1 MKKLWDLGMSLLK
14 KYQETIA
21 YLFFGV
27 VATALNIVL
36 YHVFT
41 NMLGLSTAVGNIV
54 DTIIC
59 VLFQYFTN
67 RIWVFRSGTKGM
79 AAVREFAQFIGCR
92 AVTAVIDEGIMIVG
106 VDYVVKNLV
115 AAPMQ
120 DLAGVGVKVLANVI
134 VVVLNYIFSKLF
146 VFAKKAKE

>member
-1 MKKLWDLGMSLLK
+1 MKKLWDMGFGLLK

-67 RIWVFRSGTKGM
+67 RIWVFCSRTKGM
-79 AAVREFAQFIGCR
+79 AAVREFIQFMGCR
-92 AVTAVIDEGIMIVG
+92 AVTAVIDECIMVVG
-106 VDYVVKNLV
+106 VDYVVKSFV

-120 DLAGVGVKVLANVI
+120 NLAGVGVKVLANVI
-134 VVVLNYIFSKLF
+134 VVVLNYVFSKLF
-146 VFAKKAKE
+146 VFAKKAK